1 MKSRRTKKQ
10 SGFSLIELT
19 IAMLVMLSLLAI
31 VSTLMS
37 RSMGVRARESRKTDA
52 LTAAQ
57 AALNVLSREIA
68 NSGYGIYDDAT
79 SKTANNGLI
88 IPDSNG
94 NRIHFRANL
103 TNTGSTL
110 TPDIVLA
117 TSDPGEDVTYFFDAA
132 TDSIVRYDPHDTPQT
147 SVVVNR
153 ISNVT
158 FQYYQYAG
166 ASSAAVG
173 PTSVPTADTGR
184 VVITVQVAMDPVVGQ
199 PDNQFVTF
207 TTDVTLRNSNYMLR
221 QY

>member
-88 IPDSNG
+88 IADSNG